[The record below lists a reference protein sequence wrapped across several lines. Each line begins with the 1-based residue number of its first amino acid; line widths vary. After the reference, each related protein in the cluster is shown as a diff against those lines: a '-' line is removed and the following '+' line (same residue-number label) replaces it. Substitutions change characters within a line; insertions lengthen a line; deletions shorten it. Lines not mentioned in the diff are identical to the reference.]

1 MRITF
6 AVHARVVLG
15 LLALSCAPAGA
26 QDAASPPTGGESLAD
41 LPLEDLLEVQVT
53 SVVRGQ
59 QSLSDTAAAVF
70 VISHEEI
77 GRSGATSLPEVLRLA
92 PGLEV
97 AQINSGAWAVTAR
110 GFNARSANK
119 MLVLLDGRTLYTP
132 LFSGVFWDMHGAVLD
147 DVDRIEVIRGPG
159 ASVWGANAVNG
170 VINIITRST
179 QETQGSLVNA
189 AAGNEERGFLEF
201 RHGGSRRT
209 GMTWRLYAQGF
220 ERDPLL
226 RVNGAEAADDWDQV
240 RGGFRLDWKPRPAD
254 AFMLEGDL
262 HKGNLGQS
270 QDFTS
275 LSMPYSETRDVEVES
290 TAGNLIG
297 RWVHAAAAGT
307 EHEAQFYL
315 DAYDRDLVFLRERR
329 LTFDA
334 EYRIRH
340 RIGPRQEII
349 WGGGA
354 RTSRDASDNSFT
366 ASVDPDRRGAPLYS
380 AFVEDLVQSADGRWQ
395 FTFGTK
401 LEHNDY
407 TGVEVQPTARVL
419 RRVGGRGSAWAAV
432 SRAVRTPSR
441 AEEDVRF
448 NVSAFDPGGG
458 LFVVSVFGNRDIKA
472 EALIAYEAGFRTQA
486 TDRLSLDIALFYN
499 DYRDLVTGETGTPF
513 PEGSHTV
520 QPIRFDNLAEGHS
533 YGAEIA
539 ATWRP
544 VARWRLSGWYSYFHL
559 TIRPDPSSTD
569 METEEGVSPSH
580 QAHLLSSLDLGGR
593 VSLDAMLRFV
603 DELPALGVPHY
614 LRADLRLAWRPR
626 PGLEVSA
633 GVQNLQ
639 DRSHPEFVQD
649 TDFAD
654 GSLIE
659 RAWDA
664 RLRWRF

>member
-1 MRITF
+1 MRTTLG
-6 AVHARVVLG
+6 VHAWVVFG
-15 LLALSCAPAGA
+15 LLALHGPPAGA
-26 QDAASPPTGGESLAD
+26 RETAASPPGSGALAD

-59 QSLSDTAAAVF
+59 RALSDTAAAVF
-70 VISHEEI
+70 VITREEI
-77 GRSGATSLPEVLRLA
+77 RRSGATSVPEALRLA

-97 AQINSGAWAVTAR
+97 AQINSGAWAVTSR

-119 MLVLLDGRTLYTP
+119 ILVLLDGRTLYTP
-132 LFSGVFWDMHGAVLD
+132 LFSGVFWDMHGTVLD

-179 QETQGSLVNA
+179 QETQGSLVQA
-189 AAGNEERGFLEF
+189 IAGNEERGFLEF
-201 RHGGSRRT
+201 RHGGSRHT
-209 GMTWRLYAQGF
+209 GMTWRMFAQGF
-220 ERDPLL
+220 ERDPFL
-226 RVNGAEAADDWDQV
+226 RENGAEAEDDWDQV

-254 AFMLEGDL
+254 AFMVEGEL
-262 HKGNLGQS
+262 SAGSLGQS

-275 LSMPYSETRDVEVES
+275 LSMPYTETRDVEVDS
-290 TAGNLIG
+290 KVANVLG
-297 RWVHAAAAGT
+297 RWIHATPSGT
-307 EHEAQFYL
+307 EHEAQLYL
-315 DAYDRDLVFLRERR
+315 DAYDRDMVFLVERR

-334 EYRIRH
+334 EYRLR
-340 RIGPRQEII
+340 RRTGPRQEII
-349 WGGGA
+349 WGAGT
-354 RTSRDASDNSFT
+354 RVSRDSIDNSFT
-366 ASVDPDRRGAPLYS
+366 ASFDPDRRTAPLYS
-380 AFVEDLVQSADGRWQ
+380 AFVEDLVQSGDGRWQ

-407 TGVEVQPTARVL
+407 TGFEVQPTARVL
-419 RRVGGRGSAWAAV
+419 RRLGKRGSAWGAV

-458 LFVVSVFGNRDIKA
+458 LFVVSVFGNRDIEA

-486 TDRLSLDIALFYN
+486 TDRLSLDVALFYN

-533 YGAEIA
+533 YGVEIA

-569 METEEGVSPSH
+569 AETEEGVSPKH
-580 QAHLLSSLDLGGR
+580 QAHLLSSLDLGAR
-593 VSLDAMLRFV
+593 LSLDAMLRFV

-614 LRADLRLAWRPR
+614 LRADLRLTWRPR
-626 PGLEVSA
+626 PGLEIGA

-639 DRSHPEFVQD
+639 DRSHPEFIQD